1 MMPSGQE
8 VASGLRGAWRLLRVD
23 AGGLGEFDQSVEGFW
38 KSFYAAVLTAPAY
51 VIVVA
56 LHLSAVEPVGGF
68 LHLVLIETGAYV
80 IEWVAYPLVIFY
92 IAEMMDRQETYIRFI
107 VALNWSRVI
116 QMILYLPVLLL
127 VEAEAFGQLG
137 SLLSFLVTIAVLLY
151 QWYVT
156 RTALD
161 VHGLAAGLL
170 VALDLAI
177 SIVIVQ
183 ITDSMIV

>member
-1 MMPSGQE
+1 MST
-8 VASGLRGAWRLLRVD
+8 GLRGAWRLLRVD
-23 AGGLGEFDQSVEGFW
+23 TGGLAEFDESVDGFW

-56 LHLSAVEPVGGF
+56 IHLADVEPAGGF
-68 LHLVLIETGAYV
+68 LHLVLVESGAYV
-80 IEWVAYPLVIFY
+80 IEWVAYPLVVFY
-92 IAEMMDRQETYIRFI
+92 VAEMLDKQETYIRFI

-127 VEAEAFGQLG
+127 VEAGAFGPLG
-137 SLLSFLVTIAVLLY
+137 GLLTFMVSIAVLLY

-161 VHGLAAGLL
+161 VQGMAAGLL
-170 VALDLAI
+170 VALDLTI

-183 ITDSMIV
+183 VVNSMVVA

>member
-8 VASGLRGAWRLLRVD
+8 VASGLRGAGRLLRVD
-23 AGGLGEFDQSVEGFW
+23 SGGLADFDQSVEGFW

-56 LHLSAVEPVGGF
+56 IHLADVEPAGGF
-68 LHLVLIETGAYV
+68 LHLVLVESGAYV
-80 IEWVAYPLVIFY
+80 IEWVAYPLVVFY
-92 IAEMMDRQETYIRFI
+92 IAEMLDRQETYIRFI

-116 QMILYLPVLLL
+116 QMLLYLPVLLL
-127 VEAEAFGQLG
+127 VEAEALG
-137 SLLSFLVTIAVLLY
+137 ALGGLLSFIVTIGVLVY

-156 RTALD
+156 RSALD

-177 SIVIVQ
+177 SVVIVQ